1 MKTLKI
7 LVILVVFSGLISA
20 VRLGDDF
27 ALVQVFPFM
36 GGYRPDKY
44 DVGGIAMLLI
54 TLWGF
59 ARLKKNRKRAAE
71 SKAKAQRDFHDQ
83 YRQQQFYIQKRQRY

>member
-27 ALVQVFPFM
+27 ALYFSAPTVVKVPIICFSPLYAGLTM
-36 GGYRPDKY
+36 KVRRSL
-44 DVGGIAMLLI
+44 IASSGASL
-54 TLWGF
+54 
-59 ARLKKNRKRAAE
+59 
-71 SKAKAQRDFHDQ
+71 
-83 YRQQQFYIQKRQRY
+83 